1 MPTKGHQV
9 QKWNSFGEL
18 AQTVILS
25 NVSTEETFCIFS
37 FTCSTLHEFEWLQ
50 TECSTQYPCRTE
62 CWTEEA
68 QPSHPE
74 PPHLLQAAFGG
85 RSWKADGIE
94 PYLALHTGE
103 GNPPPPPQL
112 SNSNQHLTVSE
123 QIFQTLPFPISI
135 LLVTFYFTFKR
146 KIRD

>member
-103 GNPPPPPQL
+103 GNPSPPPNFLTLINIWQFPNKSFRHYPFQFLFCSLLFISL
-112 SNSNQHLTVSE
+112 S
-123 QIFQTLPFPISI
+123 
-135 LLVTFYFTFKR
+135 KG
-146 KIRD
+146 K